1 MYRKSQHIL
10 PEKSHNLK
18 KNMLVSVPYILRT
31 RVIRRFSHVETVQ
44 LTLPDHLSSP
54 SVFSAVRFSLF
65 LVFCVMFCESLCS
78 FVLFRYRIVSSVLRY
93 AATTYLFWY
102 LKNSLTK
109 SLIYSLFTQFRIF
122 FKLRIAHLLFNYL
135 AG

>member
-18 KNMLVSVPYILRT
+18 KKYACTIHTTYKSNT
-31 RVIRRFSHVETVQ
+31 TVLTCRDGTAYTSGSSQ
-44 LTLPDHLSSP
+44 LTLG
-54 SVFSAVRFSLF
+54 FSAVRFSLF

-78 FVLFRYRIVSSVLRY
+78 FFLFRYRIVSSVLPY
-93 AATTYLFWY
+93 AVTTYRFWY

-122 FKLRIAHLLFNYL
+122 FKRRIAHLLFNYL